1 MLTSFLRNAF
11 VILAPFP
18 IIRKYTVA
26 YSPYV
31 VIPCTLVITF
41 FVLVAIG
48 FMGGDAQR
56 APDTWNALTM
66 HIVYFVVAEFVIAA
80 LVYAGIGWLGKQ
92 SRKI

>member
-1 MLTSFLRNAF
+1 
-11 VILAPFP
+11 
-18 IIRKYTVA
+18 
-26 YSPYV
+26 
-31 VIPCTLVITF
+31 
-41 FVLVAIG
+41 
-48 FMGGDAQR
+48 MGGDAQR